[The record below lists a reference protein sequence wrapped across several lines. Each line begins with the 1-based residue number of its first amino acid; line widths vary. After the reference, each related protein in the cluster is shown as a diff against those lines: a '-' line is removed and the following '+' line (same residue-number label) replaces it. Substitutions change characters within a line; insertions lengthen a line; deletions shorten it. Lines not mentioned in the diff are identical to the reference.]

1 MAITFVGATEANVDG
16 QSLTISVVAGLQ
28 DNDVMWLIVTQSDGE
43 DGSWNSLTGWVEQ
56 VVDAIVGG
64 GPPSAPETS
73 VFRRVV
79 TDAGSEPASYAP
91 SVDTGA
97 DVGLVGK
104 MVAFRGVDIVT
115 PVDATATTA
124 TGSGDANP
132 NPPSI
137 TTVTDGAF
145 VLAVGFKD
153 DDNGVYGSVPTNYTD
168 PDGLGTVVNA
178 GGGNGCSLG
187 CAYREIVSF
196 GAEDPGT
203 FDFTDSDEWGAIS
216 LAIRPITAEVEQEG
230 HHFRLDDGSESAA
243 TFLGAQDSNI
253 TRAKE
258 VNTRLRVL
266 VDAAGDPATA
276 QLTLQFRRVGDA
288 DTEWEDV

>member
-1 MAITFVGATEANVDG
+1 MAITLVGATEAFATAQALPINVP
-16 QSLTISVVAGLQ
+16 AGVQ
-28 DNDVMWLIVTQSDGE
+28 DNDVMWLVVVQSDGE

-56 VVDAIVGG
+56 VVDAGVGG
-64 GPPSAPETS
+64 GPPSAPECS
-73 VFRRVV
+73 VFRRVA
-79 TDAGSEPASYAP
+79 DSEPASYTP
-91 SVDTGA
+91 TVDNGA

-104 MVAFRGVDIVT
+104 MVVFRGVDAVT

-137 TTVTDGAF
+137 TTVTNGAV
-145 VLAVGFKD
+145 VLAVGFAD
-153 DDNGVYGSVPTNYTD
+153 DDLGAYGSVPADYSD
-168 PDGLGTVVNA
+168 PAGLGTVVSS

-187 CAYREIVSF
+187 VAWNTIAAL

-203 FDFTDSDEWGAIS
+203 FDFTDADEWGAIS
-216 LAIRPITAEVEQEG
+216 LAIRPTTVVAEQEG

-243 TFLGAQDSNI
+243 TFIGAQDSNI
-253 TRAKE
+253 TRAKNL
-258 VNTRLRVL
+258 NTRLRVL
-266 VDAAGDPATA
+266 TDATGGDPPTA
-276 QLTLQFRRVGDA
+276 ALTLQFRRVGDA